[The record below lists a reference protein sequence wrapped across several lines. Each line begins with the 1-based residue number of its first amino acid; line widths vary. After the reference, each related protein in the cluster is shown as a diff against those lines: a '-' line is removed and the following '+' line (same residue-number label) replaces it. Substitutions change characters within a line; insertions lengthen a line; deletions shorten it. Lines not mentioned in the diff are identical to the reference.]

1 VDAHLRAYSAK
12 TGEVVWDFD
21 TAREYDTVNG
31 QKAHGG
37 SIDAGGPAIVSG
49 MVYVY
54 SGYAQWGGLP
64 GNVLLAFGVEGK

>member
-1 VDAHLRAYSAK
+1 VK
-12 TGEVVWDFD
+12 TGEVVWDVD
-21 TAREYDTVNG
+21 TAGEYDTVNG

-37 SIDAGGPAIVSG
+37 AIDGGGPAVSGG

-54 SGYAQWGGLP
+54 SGYGQWGGVP